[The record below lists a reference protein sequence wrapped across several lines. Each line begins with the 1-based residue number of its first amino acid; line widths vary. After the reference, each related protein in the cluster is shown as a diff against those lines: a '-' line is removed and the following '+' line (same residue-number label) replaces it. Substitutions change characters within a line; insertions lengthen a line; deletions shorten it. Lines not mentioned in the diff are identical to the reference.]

1 MKMAKSNDKRR
12 GRDPQS
18 ARSTFSIEDTA
29 AARARLERGKRGPS
43 AFDPYAG
50 AVPERPPAAKKDLR
64 KLGEWIKAKRTA
76 EELKRQEAEQLVP
89 RPKNPERP

>member
-50 AVPERPPAAKKDLR
+50 AVSARPPTAKKDLR
-64 KLGEWIKAKRTA
+64 KLGDWIKAKRTA

-89 RPKNPERP
+89 RPKNPKRP

>member
-1 MKMAKSNDKRR
+1 MTMAKDDEIRR
-12 GRDPQS
+12 SSRDAHS
-18 ARSTFSIEDTA
+18 ALSKLSLEDTNMD
-29 AARARLERGKRGPS
+29 RARLKRAPS

-50 AVPERPPAAKKDLR
+50 ALPAMPPTTKKDLR